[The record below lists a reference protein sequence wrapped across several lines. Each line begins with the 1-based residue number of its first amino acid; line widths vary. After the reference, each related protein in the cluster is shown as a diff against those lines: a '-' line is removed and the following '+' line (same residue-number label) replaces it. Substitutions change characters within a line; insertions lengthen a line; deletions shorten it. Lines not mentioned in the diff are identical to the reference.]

1 MGTTQQP
8 RRSRP
13 RRPPVPGWR
22 VATTEVAAILMGT
35 GTGIYETL
43 GQGRWHVYIY
53 SVVMFL
59 LALGY
64 GKVVAKI
71 VERWHAGS

>member
-1 MGTTQQP
+1 
-8 RRSRP
+8 
-13 RRPPVPGWR
+13 
-22 VATTEVAAILMGT
+22 MGT